1 MKKCPYCAEEIQD
14 AAIVCKHCGRD
25 LVAKPAAPAAPAPGS
40 IQQPVRMIDQGKRNM
55 WNIIAILLVI
65 ALVGICLATQIH

>member
-25 LVAKPAAPAAPAPGS
+25 LVAKPAAPAVGTP
-40 IQQPVRMIDQGKRNM
+40 QQPVRMIDQGKRSM

-65 ALVGICLATQIH
+65 VLVGVCLASQIR